1 MFCLQWHKNKL
12 CYTLTEIQNA
22 VEQQNLK
29 NQELLQ
35 QQPHQYVLKDGDNMK
50 TLLTTLK
57 SQLAGVISII
67 LAFLFPIRGLIIAVG
82 LAIVLD
88 TIMGIFKAK
97 KLNGWKAVSSKKLS
111 AIISKM
117 FLYQGAIILF
127 YFMDCFIL
135 GEFIAL
141 FVGIPLFLTKVLA
154 ATLCFIEIKSIDEN
168 IEVITGKSVWDRFKE
183 LLARAK
189 EAKEEISDLTES
201 DKTN

>member
-1 MFCLQWHKNKL
+1 
-12 CYTLTEIQNA
+12 
-22 VEQQNLK
+22 
-29 NQELLQ
+29 
-35 QQPHQYVLKDGDNMK
+35 MK

-88 TIMGIFKAK
+88 TIIGIFKAK
-97 KLNGWKAVSSKKLS
+97 KLNGWNSVSSKKLS

-127 YFMDCFIL
+127 YMMDKFIL

-141 FVGIPLFLTKVLA
+141 FIGVPLFLTKVLA

-168 IEVITGKSVWDRFKE
+168 IEIITGKSVWNRFKE
-183 LLARAK
+183 MLTRAK
-189 EAKEEISDLTES
+189 EAKNEIQDLSEKQ
-201 DKTN
+201 DNNA